1 MYEITSIEEF
11 NAITPSN
18 KSKARYSFW
27 CELCGTKTIKSYV
40 SISEHGLKCTT
51 CNKKLVMRDTSKA
64 TEAARS
70 QSAKEK
76 RKSTM
81 IERYGRESNFDSE
94 FVAEIVSEK
103 YGVDNVS
110 QLHGVKQKKVVTTM
124 EHYGIENSLCLPE
137 SRERAMLNSH
147 TDEAI
152 AKMKST
158 KLERYGT
165 LGSPHPGRVQYEYDD
180 IIFDSSLEFA
190 YYVHQASKGVKLKRN
205 TTASLFYTTER
216 GECRQFFPDFIDEDG
231 TMREVKG
238 GHLMNCVWNE
248 KAHTKEKYEQTHDVI
263 MWVPQSEIDDAVEH
277 MRTVLGDDWKLQFRK
292 K

>member
-11 NAITPSN
+11 NSITPAN
-18 KSKARYSFW
+18 KSKARYQFK
-27 CELCGTKTIKSYV
+27 CKICGKETIKSYV
-40 SISEHGLKCTT
+40 SVSQHGLKCTT

-70 QSAKEK
+70 ASSKEK
-76 RKSTM
+76 RRSTM
-81 IERYGRESNFDSE
+81 IERYGRTSNFDPE
-94 FVAEIVSEK
+94 FVAEVVSEK

-110 QLHGVKQKKVVTTM
+110 QLHGVKQKKVVTTT
-124 EHYGIENSLCLPE
+124 EHYGVESSLLIPE
-137 SRERAMLNSH
+137 SRERAMSNSH

-165 LGSPHPGRVQYEYDD
+165 LGSPHPGKVQYEYDS
-180 IIFDSSLEFA
+180 IIFDSSLELA
-190 YYVHQASKGVKLKRN
+190 YYVHQVSKGVKLKRN
-205 TTASLFYTTER
+205 TTVSLFYTTES
-216 GECRQFFPDFIDEDG
+216 GECRQFFPDFIDDDG
-231 TMREVKG
+231 IMREVKG

-248 KAHTKEKYEQTHDVI
+248 KAHTKEKYEQTRSIIV
-263 MWVPQSEIDDAVEH
+263 WVPQSNIDDAVEY
-277 MRTVLGDDWKLQFRK
+277 MRATFGPEWKLQFRK